1 MTLPNLIIAG
11 VSKAGTTSLFAYLS
25 QHPQVCPSRNKDTY
39 YFTPLRDGAEPGPL
53 QNYEALFSH
62 CDGHP
67 VVLEATPNYFYGGA
81 ALIQRMMATLPGVRV
96 IVSLRNPVDRLW
108 SSYHM
113 KRRKGRIQSESFEE
127 FVDRCL
133 AADREEI
140 ETSRRY
146 GTLATGRYAEHLPDW
161 SEAFGSRLK
170 VIFLEQWVKDPAAA
184 VAEICDWMSL
194 DTDVSQIDFRVRNPA
209 TLHRNRRLW
218 RLAAGV
224 NRRLHL
230 VLVTRPGLK
239 RSLTD
244 LYRRLNAVQVTDR
257 MPAEVRERLE
267 QIYRE
272 PNERLRRQ
280 LLTMGHK
287 DLPAW
292 LDTGAPSHPER
303 RETYPQSKDSSSRA

>member
-1 MTLPNLIIAG
+1 ML
-11 VSKAGTTSLFAYLS
+11 
-25 QHPQVCPSRNKDTY
+25 
-39 YFTPLRDGAEPGPL
+39 
-53 QNYEALFSH
+53 
-62 CDGHP
+62 
-67 VVLEATPNYFYGGA
+67 
-81 ALIQRMMATLPGVRV
+81 ATLPDVRV

-113 KRRKGRIQSESFEE
+113 KRRKGRIQAGSFEE

-133 AADREEI
+133 AADGEGAQ
-140 ETSRRY
+140 TSRIYR
-146 GTLATGRYAEHLPDW
+146 TLATGRYAEHLPDW
-161 SEAFGSRLK
+161 SGAFGSRLK
-170 VIFLEQWVKDPAAA
+170 VIFFEQWVKDPAAT

-194 DTDVSQIDFRVRNPA
+194 DTDVSRIDFRVRNPA

-239 RSLTD
+239 SSLTT

-257 MPAEVRERLE
+257 MPAEVRARLE
-267 QIYRE
+267 HIYRQ
-272 PNERLRRQ
+272 PNESLRRQ
-280 LLTMGHK
+280 LQAMGYT

-292 LDTGAPSHPER
+292 LDSGAPAPPPEAGGY
-303 RETYPQSKDSSSRA
+303 TQSKDSSSRA